1 MADGEGRPLD
11 ASVVR
16 RFEAL
21 ALPQADAAYN
31 LALRLT
37 RQAEA
42 AEDVVHDAFLR
53 ALTGFERFRGGDGRA
68 WLLRI
73 VRNRAFD
80 WLREQ
85 KLKRA
90 VPLGGDDMDDPDW
103 DISDPDQQTPEE
115 VLMRKGTA
123 AGVHAVLNALPPR
136 LREVLVLREM
146 EELSYR
152 EIAEITEAPI
162 GTVMSRLARARSLAA
177 ERLVAMR
184 EARR

>member
-1 MADGEGRPLD
+1 MADGGQRPLD
-11 ASVVR
+11 ASTVR

-53 ALTGFERFRGGDGRA
+53 AMTGFERFRGGDARA
-68 WLLRI
+68 WILRI

-80 WLREQ
+80 WLRER
-85 KLKRA
+85 KLKQTA
-90 VPLGGDDMDDPDW
+90 PLGGDDPDDPDW
-103 DISDPDQQTPEE
+103 DFHDPDQESPEQAL
-115 VLMRKGTA
+115 VRKGQA
-123 AGVHAVLNALPPR
+123 ASVHAMLDALPPR

-162 GTVMSRLARARSLAA
+162 GTVMSRLARARTMAA
-177 ERLVAMR
+177 ERFQATQ
-184 EARR
+184 EAAR